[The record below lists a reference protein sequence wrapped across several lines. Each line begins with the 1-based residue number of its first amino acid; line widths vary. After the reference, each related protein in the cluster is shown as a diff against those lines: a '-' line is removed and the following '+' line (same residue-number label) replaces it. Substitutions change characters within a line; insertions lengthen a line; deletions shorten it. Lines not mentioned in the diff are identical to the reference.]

1 MSAFEDIQRYL
12 RDVLRDQ
19 EGDGWI
25 ASEGT
30 CRNCGSPQ
38 RMPRAEFLEIKNS
51 GRLPHLVGKGEEEEV
66 IHP

>member
-38 RMPRAEFLEIKNS
+38 RMHRTEFLDIKNS
-51 GRLPHLVGKGEEEEV
+51 AADPT
-66 IHP
+66 